1 MDSIRTLASPSE
13 GFQSFTQRDSL
24 ALNESPYDYQKF
36 LSNIVDVY
44 DSTIIRA
51 YCKARFKIINI
62 NILQMLGLCL
72 RGRRRVLDVG
82 CGFGLFG
89 CYFSAMYPEIS
100 YVGYD
105 LNHRRVDQA
114 SRAAARLGLKNVR
127 FKVGDARDLSI
138 DDEFDAVLMVDLLHH
153 IDDATKAKLLGTL
166 MEHLATDGRL
176 IIKDVTTH
184 PFPKIFFTWALDVL
198 MTRSLDMWYWSEKR
212 FYEMLTPR
220 FNRVEMY
227 PIVDWLPYPHVIY
240 LCENVQLYGANIQS
254 QEKRNARSDVTP
266 PGIRRQTRGI

>member
-1 MDSIRTLASPSE
+1 MNNKAILPTPAELIVEVPTMSS
-13 GFQSFTQRDSL
+13 Q
-24 ALNESPYDYQKF
+24 ALNARPYDYQKF

-72 RGRRRVLDVG
+72 RGKRRILDIG

-100 YVGYD
+100 YIGYD
-105 LNHRRVDQA
+105 LNERRVDQA
-114 SRAAARLGLKNVR
+114 NRAADKLGLKNAH
-127 FKVGDARDLSI
+127 FKVGDARDLDI
-138 DDEFDAVLMVDLLHH
+138 NDEFDAILMVDLLHH
-153 IDDATKAKLLGTL
+153 IDDSAKARLL
-166 MEHLATDGRL
+166 EACRAHLAVDGRL
-176 IIKDVTTH
+176 IVKDVTTH
-184 PFPKIFFTWALDVL
+184 PFLKIAFTWALDVI
-198 MTRSLDMWYWSEKR
+198 MTHSLDMWYWDEKR
-212 FYEMLTPR
+212 FYETFGLH

-240 LCENVQLYGANIQS
+240 LCENVDMTSGVLAN
-254 QEKRNARSDVTP
+254 K
-266 PGIRRQTRGI
+266 